1 MKVINCSPFRDEE
14 GSIGL
19 DDRLRGTW
27 QFGSTWNKE
36 TKAQD
41 RLVSQLK
48 TQLDN
53 KYTLVRDVSLPGLGI
68 PIPMVLIGP
77 TGGQVF
83 YASAIQGLYRAKE
96 NSWSV
101 MDNRNRRYTPS
112 QPNLIKR
119 TTLMSHAIFG
129 FLNNKGFQVE
139 EPEPVLFFSDPNIHV
154 DAIHPA
160 VHILLADGA
169 SRFIENLA
177 QNPQILDTIKVK
189 SISDT
194 LAETKPDPEPSHQP
208 SKLRIGTLEMHRWQ
222 WSVLAILALLLLCM
236 MLIFILVI
244 FMAT

>member
-1 MKVINCSPFRDEE
+1 MKVINCSPFRDED

-19 DDRLRGTW
+19 NDRLRGTW
-27 QFGSTWNKE
+27 QFGFTWNKE
-36 TKAQD
+36 TQAQD

-77 TGGQVF
+77 TGVQVF
-83 YASAIQGLYRAKE
+83 YASALQGLYRAKE
-96 NSWSV
+96 NFWSV
-101 MDNRNRRYTPS
+101 MDSRSRRYTPS

-119 TTLMSHAIFG
+119 TSLMSQAIFG

-139 EPEPVLFFSDPNIHV
+139 ETEPVLFFSDPNIHV

-160 VHILLADGA
+160 VHIILADGA

-189 SISDT
+189 SISDN
-194 LAETKPDPEPSHQP
+194 LAETKPDPGPSPQP
-208 SKLRIGTLEMHRWQ
+208 SKLKIGNLEMHRWQ
-222 WSVLAILALLLLCM
+222 WSVLAILAILLLCM